1 MYYACAG
8 FHRRLEF
15 DEQSSLNE
23 SSSASKKKGLRRS
36 TQAEEASHVG
46 ESGEEKTVLTDI
58 EQTAV
63 ISRKKNKLLQGSR
76 NGEGH

>member
-15 DEQSSLNE
+15 DEQSSLTE

-63 ISRKKNKLLQGSR
+63 ISRKKKTSKHSGSCR
-76 NGEGH
+76 NS